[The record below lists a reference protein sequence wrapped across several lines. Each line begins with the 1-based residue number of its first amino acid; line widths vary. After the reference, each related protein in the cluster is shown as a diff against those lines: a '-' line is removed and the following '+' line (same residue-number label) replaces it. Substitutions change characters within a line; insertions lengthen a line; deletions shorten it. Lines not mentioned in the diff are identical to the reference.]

1 MRYGKLNDRGFM
13 MEACPVYIG
22 EDGEFHERTAEDA
35 EAEGF
40 KRIVDAKP
48 KADGYVFRFDGWN
61 ELTDEIRAKYK
72 AVPLDEATPAERLS
86 VLSEGDIEE
95 MTNREKT
102 ALLKDIVKEVK

>member
-1 MRYGKLNDRGFM
+1 MRYGRLNDRGFM

-22 EDGEFHERTAEDA
+22 ADGTFHERTEDEA
-35 EAEGF
+35 KAEGF

-48 KADGYVFRFDGWN
+48 HADGYYFRFDGWN
-61 ELTDEIRAKYK
+61 EQPDEIRAKYK
-72 AVPLDEATPAERLS
+72 AVPLDEATPAERLAA
-86 VLSEGDIEE
+86 LHEADIDE